1 MSTSGPNAPADDDDD
16 AAATV
21 AADDRNDNEAA
32 RDAAATALWTRCLE
46 HAGTSPRDQR
56 IPSHV
61 AVLKDIHGADYS
73 TLLKCPLDDR
83 SEHPYGQKGERK
95 LAATGALAR
104 CRIEFF
110 ASDYTGLFRQG
121 TRTGLIRFSTAV
133 APPTGAAS
141 LVLGKAKHSKLFPL
155 VAIKCMRANCL
166 LYTSPSPRDQRGSR
180 MPSSA

>member
-1 MSTSGPNAPADDDDD
+1 MSTSGPEDKADAPADDDDD
-16 AAATV
+16 DAATV
-21 AADDRNDNEAA
+21 AAADERNDNEAA

-46 HAGTSPRDQR
+46 HAGTSPRDQK
-56 IPSHV
+56 IPTHV

-133 APPTGAAS
+133 RRGVRRLRGGVEPTTARHRRDAPAT
-141 LVLGKAKHSKLFPL
+141 
-155 VAIKCMRANCL
+155 
-166 LYTSPSPRDQRGSR
+166 PSPRDEYATRRSR
-180 MPSSA
+180 RRRAPRL